1 LCTGSTVIR
10 KQKGRNCMLFAQFW
24 RKERFRSVAIKLSH
38 KTCNGIAELFK
49 LVPVELGFIH
59 FF

>member
-1 LCTGSTVIR
+1 
-10 KQKGRNCMLFAQFW
+10 MLFAQFW

-49 LVPVELGFIH
+49 LVLVELGFIL